1 VALRVPSISKVSRI
15 CTAAFLVSMLS
26 TASVALQAQPS
37 AAATHR
43 CHPLTNSGRCYEP
56 GEYCRHT
63 DRGVRG
69 IAGDGKRIICRN
81 NDGLRWEP
89 Y

>member
-1 VALRVPSISKVSRI
+1 MTAAFVPKVSRI
-15 CTAAFLVSMLS
+15 CTAAFLISLLS
-26 TASVALQAQPS
+26 TATVVLQTQPS
-37 AAATHR
+37 AAAGHR
-43 CHPLTNSGRCYEP
+43 CHPLTSSGRCYEP

-63 DRGVRG
+63 DRDVRG
-69 IAGDGKRIICRN
+69 VAGDGKKIICRN